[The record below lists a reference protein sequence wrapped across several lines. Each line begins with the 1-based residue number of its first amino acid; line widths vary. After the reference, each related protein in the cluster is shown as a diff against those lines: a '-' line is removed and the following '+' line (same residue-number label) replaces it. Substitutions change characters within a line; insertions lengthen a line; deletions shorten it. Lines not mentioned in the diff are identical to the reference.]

1 MRWHL
6 RWMAGAVMLAA
17 AVAAAQRA
25 PIAVVAKDPYAGAIV
40 VNAADGTVLFED
52 NADAPA
58 YPASVLKLMD
68 ALIVLER
75 VEKGALRLTDPI
87 PVNAEVA
94 GIGGSQVYLAEK
106 EQFPLDEM
114 LYALLI
120 QSANDAATALA
131 IHVAGSKDG
140 FVQLMNARARQIG
153 MTATDFNSV
162 HGLPPAAGQKPDVT
176 TARDFAR
183 LCVELAKRRDIF
195 RYTSVSERGFRNG
208 AFMMRTHNG
217 LLGSFPG
224 CDGFKTGYYKA
235 AGYSIAATAQR
246 DGARAIAVVLGSA
259 TKDIRD
265 LKTRELLSL
274 GLSQIARVPV
284 AAAPGAPAPAPAA
297 VTNVPPP
304 PSPEP
309 AKRRS
314 GGKALWIGGGAA
326 IVLIAMFVGYR
337 RQQWGR

>member
-1 MRWHL
+1 MNRVFC
-6 RWMAGAVMLAA
+6 AVAA
-17 AVAAAQRA
+17 AVLGTAVAGAQRA

-52 NADAPA
+52 RADAPA

-75 VEKGALRLTDPI
+75 VEQGALRLTDLI
-87 PVNAEVA
+87 PVNAEAA

-114 LYALLI
+114 LYALMI

-153 MTATDFNSV
+153 MNATEFNSV
-162 HGLPPAAGQKPDVT
+162 HGLPPAAGQKPDIT
-176 TARDFAR
+176 TARDFAK
-183 LCVELAKRRDIF
+183 LCVELAKRKDIF
-195 RYTSVSERGFRNG
+195 RYTSVGERGFRNG
-208 AFMMRTHNG
+208 TFIMRTHNG

-235 AGYSIAATAQR
+235 GGYSIAATAQR
-246 DGARAIAVVLGSA
+246 DGARAIAVVLGST
-259 TKDIRD
+259 TKDTRD
-265 LKTRELLSL
+265 LKARELLSL
-274 GLSQIARVPV
+274 GLSQIARPPV
-284 AAAPGAPAPAPAA
+284 ASAQAPRPAPPV
-297 VTNVPPP
+297 VTNAPPP
-304 PSPEP
+304 PPPEP

-326 IVLIAMFVGYR
+326 IVLVAMFLGYR